1 MDKKELEKSKQ
12 VQSEIIKLL
21 EKENCTI
28 RQARYILQQVSSYI
42 VSEGTVQFR
51 GMPMDY
57 EF

>member
-1 MDKKELEKSKQ
+1 MPSEEFKKSKEIQ
-12 VQSEIIKLL
+12 IEIIKLL

-28 RQARYILQQVSSYI
+28 RQAQYILNQVSKYI
-42 VSEGTVQFR
+42 GAEGIVQFR